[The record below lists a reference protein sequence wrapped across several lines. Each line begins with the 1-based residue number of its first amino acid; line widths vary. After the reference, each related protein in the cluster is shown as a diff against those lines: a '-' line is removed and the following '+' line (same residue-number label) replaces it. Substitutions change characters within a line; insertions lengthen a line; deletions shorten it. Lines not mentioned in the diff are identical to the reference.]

1 MIIQFIL
8 VLLLVAVIIYFLQNR
23 NAMKLRA
30 GKKLLFLVFVIFAL
44 ATIIRPSM
52 LTEAAHKV
60 GVGRGADLLLYG
72 LVFAFVFVTIN
83 IYMKF
88 KDYEQRLNRLAR
100 SIAIDE
106 TALRNRK
113 K

>member
-8 VLLLVAVIIYFLQNR
+8 VLLLVLVIIYFLQNR

-30 GKKLLFLVFVIFAL
+30 GKKIFLLVFVVFAL
-44 ATIIRPSM
+44 TAIIWPTM
-52 LTEAAHKV
+52 LTTVAHKV

-72 LVFAFVFVTIN
+72 LIFAFVFVTIN

-100 SIAIDE
+100 NIAIDE
-106 TALRNRK
+106 AVLRNK
-113 K
+113 KR